1 MKKPFLKLAKLTNFG
16 AFSNKVIGPFTPH
29 LNVVYGENEA
39 GKTTLASFVGGVL
52 FGWEDAR
59 GNKNTYKPTNA
70 ERAGS
75 LFFAEQEAERDG
87 LPSDEVE
94 LSRIKNADG
103 LQGDATLVADI
114 DKDTFQ
120 TMFFL
125 TSDELRSLKNTNDVT
140 AKLLT
145 AGSGTENSPAQVLED
160 IKNRLREYTSTSAL
174 AEHSLVRLA
183 SEQAELR
190 SEIAVAGE
198 EADRFR
204 QHFKELYNLE
214 PEREKL
220 SKRLEQL
227 NVRIETLNACRAHVE
242 KLDDEQNRVLK
253 ERSDA
258 KERLASLQAIS
269 HADTNSLL
277 NLSEEEDRSIRN
289 HLEELA
295 TEETKAKHSAEVAKD
310 AYLNAKAAH
319 EALTEGSDAQETE
332 ASTQRKRTLQAA
344 LSVIIPVVFLACG
357 LPLIFMGQESA
368 NLSLLATGIALAG
381 FAAVFA
387 LVAFVLFAKPNK
399 EENNQEARIQESY
412 AEVLQE
418 EKRSQ
423 VYAEE
428 LTSCKSR
435 IAAYLQSVGLQAA
448 EGSLSQARNLLDDA
462 KEVRTNAKLAEQRK
476 QEYQARLRA
485 LDETLAT
492 LSHQRTQVLESAELE
507 KDTTAI
513 SIAAEIARKVQMRQ
527 ELYEQNKEVN
537 RRYGELKQEL
547 SQAVSD
553 RDFDEL
559 KLQYQQLRTRS
570 RDYAQ
575 EYAKLL
581 LAKAMLETAIAAWES
596 KSQPE
601 VYKQAGRFLSL
612 MTGGKWIKVSMED
625 GGKLIVSDAT
635 KTSRSP
641 LHLSLGTCQQVYLS
655 LRIALLLTAD
665 NVGRA
670 IPILADDILVNF
682 DAKRRQG
689 AAQALAELAQ
699 KRQVIL
705 FTCHE
710 EILDVLRVADK
721 RVNVIRL

>member
-29 LNVVYGENEA
+29 FNVVYGENEA

-59 GNKNTYKPTNA
+59 GNKNTYKPTSA

-75 LFFAEQEAERDG
+75 LFFAEQETEHDG
-87 LPSDEVE
+87 LSSDEAE

-103 LQGDATLVADI
+103 LQGDASLIADI

-125 TSDELRSLKNTNDVT
+125 TSDELRSLRNTNDVT

-160 IKNRLREYTSTSAL
+160 IKNRLREYTSTSSS
-174 AEHSLVRLA
+174 AERSLVRLA

-204 QHFKELYNLE
+204 QHFRELYNLE

-227 NVRIETLNACRAHVE
+227 NVRIEALNACRARVE
-242 KLDDEQNRVLK
+242 KLDDEKNRVLREHSGVK
-253 ERSDA
+253 E
-258 KERLASLQAIS
+258 KLASVQAIS
-269 HADTNSLL
+269 HTDVTALS

-295 TEETKAKHSAEVAKD
+295 AEETRAQHSAEVAKD

-319 EALTEGSDAQETE
+319 EALTEGSDVQEAE
-332 ASTQRKRTLQAA
+332 ASKQRKRTLQAA
-344 LSVIIPVVFLACG
+344 LSIAIPVVFLACG
-357 LPLIFMGQESA
+357 LPLLFMGQENA
-368 NLSLLATGIALAG
+368 NLSLLATGIALIG

-387 LVAFVLFAKPNK
+387 LVAFALFVKPNK
-399 EENNQEARIQESY
+399 EENSQETLIQESY

-418 EKRSQ
+418 EKRFQ
-423 VYAEE
+423 VYTEE
-428 LTSCKSR
+428 LAACKRR
-435 IAAYLQSVGLQAA
+435 IAAYLQSVGLLGA

-462 KEVRTNAKLAEQRK
+462 KEARTNTKLAEQRK
-476 QEYQARLRA
+476 LEYQARLHA
-485 LDETLAT
+485 LEETLAT
-492 LSHQRTQVLESAELE
+492 LSLQRTQALKDAALEEDA
-507 KDTTAI
+507 TTV
-513 SIAAEIARKVQMRQ
+513 SIAAEIVRNVQARQ
-527 ELYEQNKEVN
+527 ELYERNKEVN

-559 KLQYQQLRTRS
+559 KLQYQQLCTRS

-581 LAKAMLETAIAAWES
+581 LAKAMVETAIAAWES

-612 MTGGKWIKVSMED
+612 MTDGKWIKVSMED
-625 GGKLIVSDAT
+625 GKNLLVTDAT
-635 KTSRSP
+635 RTSRSP
-641 LHLSLGTCQQVYLS
+641 LHLSLGTCQQLYLS

-670 IPILADDILVNF
+670 VPILADDILVNF

-710 EILDVLRVADK
+710 EILDVLRAADK
-721 RVNVIRL
+721 QVNVIRL